1 MNQVGNT
8 DTCIVGAINHHGVEF
23 PEQTEFLS
31 KLEALMDEY
40 EVIKLDV
47 AIDPYK
53 FVRSEM
59 QT

>member
-23 PEQTEFLS
+23 PEQTEFLLR
-31 KLEALMDEY
+31 LEALMDEY

-53 FVRSEM
+53 FTPSHSQV
-59 QT
+59 